1 MGASDYNIVVEVLA
15 KSEAFIRTLQEA
27 EAATRS
33 TANAIVAHAERA
45 QQQVQRTTVRTNEV
59 IAQQQRQI
67 SAETNAAVQKEL
79 GVLAAR
85 NQKAAG
91 AAGKTLG
98 SGFTGAFAAQLAS
111 GIGIGL
117 VVGAVDDILTEVN
130 DRIEGAGNDA
140 GLGFL
145 SSIQAT
151 LTQGMER
158 LPVFGQLMR
167 GVGLGSMAVFGPEET
182 QAARAKEAEAA
193 GRRASRLAK
202 MRRGQLEFEAKMQDE
217 LAAKRKAQD
226 EADLENYLIYK
237 AAKNAGLAQIAAGLE
252 LEADLNDRIVRLQI
266 MQGEDAENQLREF
279 QQHVELRDMV
289 AQFEERIADALAK
302 GAEQT
307 AKDLQAQK
315 EKLIL
320 LTEQAHAMEDQADA
334 EKEREERLH
343 RAREVGDAYL
353 EGEELVA
360 ETRMKA
366 MQATSSFNTAGGS
379 FVTQASVGAMNEQ
392 KMANKLSQK
401 SIDILTEIEGNTR
414 DIFGG
419 MDLA

>member
-1 MGASDYNIVVEVLA
+1 
-15 KSEAFIRTLQEA
+15 
-27 EAATRS
+27 
-33 TANAIVAHAERA
+33 
-45 QQQVQRTTVRTNEV
+45 
-59 IAQQQRQI
+59 
-67 SAETNAAVQKEL
+67 
-79 GVLAAR
+79 
-85 NQKAAG
+85 
-91 AAGKTLG
+91 
-98 SGFTGAFAAQLAS
+98 
-111 GIGIGL
+111 
-117 VVGAVDDILTEVN
+117 
-130 DRIEGAGNDA
+130 
-140 GLGFL
+140 
-145 SSIQAT
+145 
-151 LTQGMER
+151 
-158 LPVFGQLMR
+158 
-167 GVGLGSMAVFGPEET
+167 GSMAVFGPEQTHEET

-353 EGEELVA
+353 EVEELVA

>member
-167 GVGLGSMAVFGPEET
+167 GVGLGSMAVFGPEQTHEET

-320 LTEQAHAMEDQADA
+320 LTEQAHAMED
-334 EKEREERLH
+334 
-343 RAREVGDAYL
+343 
-353 EGEELVA
+353 
-360 ETRMKA
+360 
-366 MQATSSFNTAGGS
+366 
-379 FVTQASVGAMNEQ
+379 
-392 KMANKLSQK
+392 
-401 SIDILTEIEGNTR
+401 
-414 DIFGG
+414 
-419 MDLA
+419 